1 MLILT
6 IAWRNVWRNG
16 WRSTV
21 IMLSVAIGLL
31 AGTLVLA
38 LYKGMMNSR
47 VQTVIRC
54 ETAHLQ
60 LHHPA
65 FREEYDVRYFI
76 PGLDTVLHLLRQN
89 PAVRE
94 IATRSIV
101 QGMLISTTGSAGV
114 SIIGIEAEKEKTV
127 SSLQQKLKAED
138 VSTLKK
144 NQILIGKKLADK
156 LNIEKKNKVVLTFTD
171 TAGNLVSAAFR
182 TAAIYQSDNS
192 SYDEQHVFVQG
203 EALNELLLTNGQAH
217 ELAILLHRDE
227 AADSMK
233 LALAKRLPLL
243 TVSDWKDLSP
253 ETQLL
258 VVTVDYYSLVIM
270 GIILTALAF
279 GILNTMLM
287 AILERSRELSMMLA
301 LGTGRMRILGIVFM
315 ETVFLTASGAPFG
328 LLASWLIVH
337 YFNLHGLDLSG
348 MGEEML
354 SSFGFS
360 RIVYPALPFEKIP
373 DILLLVVLTALL
385 AGIIPAIRAL
395 RLRPAENLK
404 M

>member
-1 MLILT
+1 
-6 IAWRNVWRNG
+6 
-16 WRSTV
+16 
-21 IMLSVAIGLL
+21 
-31 AGTLVLA
+31 
-38 LYKGMMNSR
+38 
-47 VQTVIRC
+47 
-54 ETAHLQ
+54 
-60 LHHPA
+60 
-65 FREEYDVRYFI
+65 
-76 PGLDTVLHLLRQN
+76 
-89 PAVRE
+89 
-94 IATRSIV
+94 
-101 QGMLISTTGSAGV
+101 
-114 SIIGIEAEKEKTV
+114 
-127 SSLQQKLKAED
+127 
-138 VSTLKK
+138 
-144 NQILIGKKLADK
+144 
-156 LNIEKKNKVVLTFTD
+156 
-171 TAGNLVSAAFR
+171 
-182 TAAIYQSDNS
+182 
-192 SYDEQHVFVQG
+192 
-203 EALNELLLTNGQAH
+203 
-217 ELAILLHRDE
+217 
-227 AADSMK
+227 MK
-233 LALAKRLPLL
+233 QALAKRLPLL

-301 LGTGRMRILGIVFM
+301 LGTGRMRILGIVFI

-360 RIVYPALPFEKIP
+360 RIVYPAFPFEKIP